1 MDKVLEKSKEYE
13 QVSIEH
19 DPLYDWIL
27 EVTEIVKDF
36 IRANKLIIYGGSGMD
51 YALRLKGDKIYP
63 DSAIPDLDFFSPDS
77 VEHAYSLADI
87 LYHKG
92 YTDVRT
98 IRALYVHTMRVDL
111 IDNHFIADISYVPK
125 KVFESLPYLEYDGMR
140 IIHPE
145 FQKIDLHS
153 SLSFPYD
160 NSPREVIFDRW
171 PKDVK
176 RFNLLTKYYP
186 TEVDFSNVLKYNQI
200 VVSKNITKYVLHG
213 FLAYAVIYKYYSETL
228 PEPSKKVIKSTI
240 SFGDKITFDCFGD
253 TIDIVHFDM
262 KKATE
267 ELNLKNPKSYRAY
280 INLIPESTVGE
291 YEGKTLKIHSIQGK
305 LLSVNSL
312 KYDTSIRIVN
322 VHYLLKYFLSQ
333 AHLSTNKT
341 ANTYLA
347 HYVSLLE
354 MISDFEEFLTK
365 KYGENLPEN
374 IDDIKTNPLF
384 PSIYTYGNENYS
396 SAYEVSINMIESE
409 LEGKPRYILP
419 INYYPGR
426 VIPKKL
432 PHPKFDYD
440 KSEFFLEGGE
450 PIV

>member
-13 QVSIEH
+13 QIVVEH

-27 EVTEIVKDF
+27 DVIEIVKDF
-36 IRANKLIIYGGSGMD
+36 IRTNKLIIYGGSGMD

-63 DSAIPDLDFFSPDS
+63 DNAIPDLDFFSPDS

-92 YTDVRT
+92 FKDVRT
-98 IRALYVHTMRVDL
+98 IRAIYVHTMRVD
-111 IDNHFIADISYVPK
+111 IVDNHFIADISYVPK
-125 KVFESLPYLEYDGMR
+125 KVFDSLPYLEYDGMR

-176 RFNLLTKYYP
+176 RFNLLSKYYP
-186 TEVDFSNVLKYNQI
+186 TEFDPKGILGYNKVTI
-200 VVSKNITKYVLHG
+200 PSDITKYVLSG
-213 FLAYAVIYKYYSETL
+213 FLAYAVLYKYYSEAL
-228 PEPSKKVIKSTI
+228 PVSKKVIKSEI

-253 TIDIVHFDM
+253 NIDIVHFDM
-262 KKATE
+262 KKAE
-267 ELNLKNPKSYRAY
+267 SELSLKNPKSFHAY

-291 YEGKTLKIHSIQGK
+291 YDGKMLKIHNTRGK
-305 LLSVNSL
+305 LISVNSL
-312 KYDTSIRIVN
+312 KFDGINVKIVN
-322 VHYLLKYFLSQ
+322 VHYLMKYFLSQ
-333 AHLSTNKT
+333 AHLSSNKI

-354 MISDFEEFLTK
+354 MISDFEESFAK

-374 IDDIKTNPLF
+374 INEIKSNPFF

-409 LEGKPRYILP
+409 LEGKPRYVLP
-419 INYYPGR
+419 INYYPDR

-450 PIV
+450 PLH